1 MGREIEL
8 SSNENNFIIEGFKS
22 GLRLDGRK
30 LDEIRQP
37 VIRVLPDEYGYVE
50 IDWGKTKLTVR
61 VSAEVVK
68 PFEDRP
74 FEGIFTINTEISP
87 MASPQFEQGRV
98 SDDEIL
104 MSRLIEKAIRRSN
117 ALDLEALCMVAGAKV
132 WYIRAD
138 VNVLEFDGGIIDA
151 ASFGVMVALQHF
163 RKPDVSIHG
172 SDVIIHSLQER
183 EPVPLSVLHVPIC
196 VTFSFFNPSDS
207 EENIKGELN
216 EEISIIDAT
225 EKEESLRDGSL
236 VITINK
242 NREIVQLS
250 KNGGLPIDV
259 FVLMD
264 LSKKAYTI
272 AESLSEKIKAFL
284 QKEESERY
292 NKLHLD
298 LLESGAAR

>member
-8 SSNENNFIIEGFKS
+8 SSNESNFIIEGFKL
-22 GLRLDGRK
+22 GVRLDGRK

-50 IDWGKTKLTVR
+50 IEWGNSKLTVR

-104 MSRLIEKAIRRSN
+104 ISRLIEKAIRRSN

-172 SDVIIHSLQER
+172 SDVIVHSLQER

-196 VTFSFFNPSDS
+196 VTFLFFNPSDL

-272 AESLSEKIKAFL
+272 AESLSEKIKIFL

-292 NKLHLD
+292 KKLHLD
-298 LLESGAAR
+298 LLEAGAAR